1 MLFNSF
7 EYLLFL
13 PIVFLFYWFVF
24 DYAMS
29 KCKHQ
34 LLLQNLFV
42 VVASY
47 IFYGWWDWRFL
58 ILIAITTLL
67 SFLSGIGIEYAP
79 TQRGKKAVMIA
90 NIVVNLGI
98 LGIYKYYDFFAR
110 EFAELFGIESDFLL
124 LHLILPVGISFYTFQ
139 ALSYSIDVYRKQIQ
153 PTHDIVAFTA
163 FLSFFPQLVAGPIER
178 ATNLLP
184 QFQRKRTFDYA
195 TAVDGMRQILWGLFK
210 KIVVADNCATYVDTV
225 FADISN
231 QSGSTLL
238 LAAVLFTFQI
248 YGDFSGYSD
257 IAIGTAKLFGIK
269 LMRNF
274 NVPYFSRDI
283 AEFWRRWHISLT
295 TWFRDYVYIPLG
307 GSRPVVPD
315 WIMKNNNAPKLI
327 QQHQQL
333 NSTTFRANQHPGAT
347 GDTMLGDENILR
359 RCDRYKKTIA
369 VRNTFIIF
377 LLSGFWHGANWTFML
392 WGAYHALLFVPLLL
406 QGKNRRYRDTV
417 ATITLPDGTIKT
429 KWLPSLK
436 EAGQMLLTF
445 ALAVLGWIVFRA
457 TGMKTLSVWISG
469 IFDSSLFS
477 MPLWNETTSSIIQLI
492 CFILLMLIIEWI
504 NRNQSHGLV
513 LTIKQKWIRLLTY
526 YVLIFAII
534 FNYGQEQTFI
544 YFQF

>member
-7 EYLLFL
+7 EFAIFL
-13 PIVFLFYWFVF
+13 PIVFLLYWFVF
-24 DYAMS
+24 DYALS

-34 LLLQNLFV
+34 LLLQNLFIV
-42 VVASY
+42 VVSY

-58 ILIAITTLL
+58 VLIAITTIL
-67 SFLSGIGIEYAP
+67 SFLSGIGIEKAP
-79 TQRGKKAVMIA
+79 TQRSKKAVMIA
-90 NIVVNLGI
+90 NIIVNLGI
-98 LGIYKYYDFFAR
+98 LGVYKYYDFFAR
-110 EFAELFGIESDFLL
+110 EFAELIGIEADFLL

-139 ALSYSIDVYRKQIQ
+139 ALSYSIDVYRKQIS
-153 PTHDIVAFTA
+153 PCHDIVAFTA

-184 QFQRKRTFDYA
+184 QFQKKRTFEYA

-210 KIVVADNCATYVDTV
+210 KIVVADNCATYVDMV
-225 FADISN
+225 FADLSN
-231 QSGSTLL
+231 QSGSTLV

-257 IAIGTAKLFGIK
+257 IAIGAAKLFGIK

-283 AEFWRRWHISLT
+283 AEFWHRWHISLT

-307 GSRPVVPD
+307 GSRPIVPARLEVEGERL
-315 WIMKNNNAPKLI
+315 K
-327 QQHQQL
+327 
-333 NSTTFRANQHPGAT
+333 T
-347 GDTMLGDENILR
+347 
-359 RCDRYKKTIA
+359 RYTKWIA

-377 LLSGFWHGANWTFML
+377 LLSGFWHGANWTFVL

-406 QGKNRRYRDTV
+406 LNKNRRYRDTV

-445 ALAVLGWIVFRA
+445 ALAVFSWIIFRA
-457 TGMKTLSVWISG
+457 ENISQVGYILST
-469 IFDSSLFS
+469 IFSHSLLNVPMLMGQYFYIPLAFS
-477 MPLWNETTSSIIQLI
+477 IWLLLLVEWFSRNLQHPLELS
-492 CFILLMLIIEWI
+492 
-504 NRNQSHGLV
+504 
-513 LTIKQKWIRLLTY
+513 TIKYRWIRWSSYLL
-526 YVLIFAII
+526 LILMIYLSI
-534 FNYGQEQTFI
+534 RTDTPQFI

>member
-7 EYLLFL
+7 EFLIFL
-13 PIVFLFYWFVF
+13 PIVFLLYWFVF
-24 DYAMS
+24 DYAMRG
-29 KCKHQ
+29 CKRQ
-34 LLLQNLFV
+34 LLWQNLLI

-58 ILIAITTLL
+58 ILIAITTIL
-67 SFLSGIGIEYAP
+67 SFLSGIGIERAP

-98 LGIYKYYDFFAR
+98 LGVYKYYDFFAR
-110 EFAELFGIESDFLL
+110 EFAELIGIEADFLL

-139 ALSYSIDVYRKQIQ
+139 ALSYSIDVYRKQIA
-153 PTHDIVAFTA
+153 PCHDIVAFTA

-184 QFQRKRTFDYA
+184 QFQRKRSFDYA

-210 KIVVADNCATYVDTV
+210 KIVVADNCATYVDTI
-225 FADISN
+225 FADISS
-231 QSGSTLL
+231 QSGSTLV
-238 LAAVLFTFQI
+238 LAAILFTFQI

-307 GSRPVVPD
+307 GSRPEVSARL
-315 WIMKNNNAPKLI
+315 KARGERLE
-327 QQHQQL
+327 
-333 NSTTFRANQHPGAT
+333 A
-347 GDTMLGDENILR
+347 
-359 RCDRYKKTIA
+359 RYTKVIA
-369 VRNTFIIF
+369 IRNTFIIF
-377 LLSGFWHGANWTFML
+377 LLSGLWHGANWTFVL

-406 QGKNRRYRDTV
+406 MGKNRRYREDDQTWRD
-417 ATITLPDGTIKT
+417 IPR
-429 KWLPSLK
+429 
-436 EAGQMLLTF
+436 MLLTF
-445 ALAVLGWIVFRA
+445 VLVLIGWVLFRSPDMASCIAYLIRICQTGIWSIPLVENAIHLAVTAIAIVV
-457 TGMKTLSVWISG
+457 M
-469 IFDSSLFS
+469 
-477 MPLWNETTSSIIQLI
+477 LWMEWRRQLP
-492 CFILLMLIIEWI
+492 
-504 NRNQSHGLV
+504 NRWWMYYL
-513 LTIKQKWIRLLTY
+513 LTISIWW
-526 YVLIFAII
+526 FA
-534 FNYGQEQTFI
+534 GQDMEFI

>member
-7 EYLLFL
+7 EFAIFL
-13 PIVFLFYWFVF
+13 PIVFLLYWFVF
-24 DYAMS
+24 DYAIR
-29 KCKHQ
+29 KCKRQ
-34 LLLQNLFV
+34 LLWQNLFV

-58 ILIAITTLL
+58 ILIAITTFL

-90 NIVVNLGI
+90 NIIVNLGI
-98 LGIYKYYDFFAR
+98 LGIYKYYDFFATQ
-110 EFAELFGIESDFLL
+110 FARLFGIESDFLL

-184 QFQRKRTFDYA
+184 QFQKKRTFDYA

-238 LAAVLFTFQI
+238 LAAILFTFQI

-307 GSRPVVPD
+307 GSRPNIPES
-315 WIMKNNNAPKLI
+315 IRLK
-327 QQHQQL
+327 
-333 NSTTFRANQHPGAT
+333 
-347 GDTMLGDENILR
+347 GDKAIEA
-359 RCDRYKKTIA
+359 RYTKWIA
-369 VRNTFIIF
+369 VRNTFVIF
-377 LLSGFWHGANWTFML
+377 LLSGFWHGANWTFVL

-406 QGKNRRYRDTV
+406 LNKNRRYRDTV
-417 ATITLPDGTIKT
+417 ATITLPDGTT
-429 KWLPSLK
+429 KAKLQPSLK
-436 EAGQMLLTF
+436 ETGQMLLTF
-445 ALAVLGWIVFRA
+445 ALAVFGWIIFRA
-457 TGMKTLSVWISG
+457 QDISQFGKVISSICNGSLLSVPYLVNRYYYI
-469 IFDSSLFS
+469 
-477 MPLWNETTSSIIQLI
+477 PLVINV
-492 CFILLMLIIEWI
+492 FIMLIIEWT
-504 NRNQSHGLV
+504 NRTKEHQFQISIKYKWLRW
-513 LTIKQKWIRLLTY
+513 TIY
-526 YVLIFAII
+526 LIFI
-534 FNYGQEQTFI
+534 FMIFLSIKVDTPQFI

>member
-7 EYLLFL
+7 EFAIFL
-13 PIVFLFYWFVF
+13 PIVFLLYWFVF
-24 DYAMS
+24 DYALS

-34 LLLQNLFV
+34 LLLQNLFI

-90 NIVVNLGI
+90 NIIINLGI
-98 LGIYKYYDFFAR
+98 LGIYKYYDFFATQ
-110 EFAELFGIESDFLL
+110 FARLFGIESDFLL

-139 ALSYSIDVYRKQIQ
+139 ALSYSIDVYRKQLA

-184 QFQRKRTFDYA
+184 QFQKKRTFDYA

-231 QSGSTLL
+231 QSGSTLV

-269 LMRNF
+269 LMRIF

-307 GSRPVVPD
+307 GSRPDTSSLSP
-315 WIMKNNNAPKLI
+315 
-327 QQHQQL
+327 
-333 NSTTFRANQHPGAT
+333 NSLFASSPTAYTK
-347 GDTMLGDENILR
+347 
-359 RCDRYKKTIA
+359 CIA

-377 LLSGFWHGANWTFML
+377 LLSGFWHGANWTFVL

-406 QGKNRRYRDTV
+406 LNKNRRYRDTV

-445 ALAVLGWIVFRA
+445 ALAVFGWIIFRA
-457 TGMKTLSVWISG
+457 TSIENVGIYLQH
-469 IFDSSLFS
+469 IFDISLFS
-477 MPLWNETTSSIIQLI
+477 PPMIITGVKRTLLSIVILLVVEWLHRDKQHGLDLSNRNKAIQLAI
-492 CFILLMLIIEWI
+492 SYAIVLFILEFGA
-504 NRNQSHGLV
+504 NAQS
-513 LTIKQKWIRLLTY
+513 
-526 YVLIFAII
+526 
-534 FNYGQEQTFI
+534 FI